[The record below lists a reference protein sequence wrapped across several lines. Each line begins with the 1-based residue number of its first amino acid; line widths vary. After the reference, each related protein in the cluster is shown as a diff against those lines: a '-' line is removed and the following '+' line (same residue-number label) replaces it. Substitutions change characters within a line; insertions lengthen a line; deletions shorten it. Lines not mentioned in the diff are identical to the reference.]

1 MKHLFLPVLLLAA
14 GVVNAQLLTED
25 FESYAV
31 GDYIAVSGQP
41 AGVWST
47 WTSGAEGTAED
58 AQVSNEV
65 AQSGTQSLKLFGG
78 LAGGPM
84 DILLIAGLE
93 GSYDVTFSMFVP
105 EGNSGYYNVQEST
118 VPATAW
124 AFECYLNGNGT
135 VNYNIDG
142 GAFVLD
148 ATYAT
153 NEWLTITHHI
163 DTDNDLM
170 NIYFNGEYQG
180 QLPFDGAE
188 IGGVNFFA
196 AGDGITTPTYYI
208 DDLLVDVTDEVLA
221 AGCTDDSACN
231 FDAAWVRRRFLRIP
245 RRRLRRWRCQHHE
258 RRLQR
263 PVRVRRRSQQRGGS
277 RVELQLWPQ
286 PRPARHL
293 LAGWRTSGHSAHL
306 EPRRQGGERND
317 AHQPPGRNLPF
328 VQLEQRI
335 VLRGAL

>member
-14 GVVNAQLLTED
+14 GMVNAQLLTED

-47 WTSGAEGTAED
+47 WTNGAEGTAED
-58 AQVSNEV
+58 AQISNE
-65 AQSGTQSLKLFGG
+65 AALSGSQSLKLFGG

-84 DILLIAGLE
+84 DILLLAGLE
-93 GSYDVTFSMFVP
+93 GAFEVTFSIFVP
-105 EGNSGYYNVQEST
+105 EGNSGYYNVQESI

-124 AFECYLNGNGT
+124 AFECYLNGNGS

-142 GAFVLD
+142 GAFTLD

-153 NEWLTITHHI
+153 NEWLTIKHRI

-170 NIYFNGEYQG
+170 NIYFNDEYQG

-196 AGDGITTPTYYI
+196 AGDGLTTPTYYI
-208 DDLLVDVTDEVLA
+208 DDVFVDVTDEVTEEDSTTNLEETSLDLSFGPNPA
-221 AGCTDDSACN
+221 KQGIFLQAGVPQAT
-231 FDAAWVRRRFLRIP
+231 VRILSLDGKVVSETMHTNLQAGTFLSFN
-245 RRRLRRWRCQHHE
+245 LNNG
-258 RRLQR
+258 LYF
-263 PVRVRRRSQQRGGS
+263 
-277 RVELQLWPQ
+277 VELFDG
-286 PRPARHL
+286 AN
-293 LAGWRTSGHSAHL
+293 RTTQRL
-306 EPRRQGGERND
+306 V
-317 AHQPPGRNLPF
+317 
-328 VQLEQRI
+328 VQK
-335 VLRGAL
+335 

>member
-1 MKHLFLPVLLLAA
+1 
-14 GVVNAQLLTED
+14 
-25 FESYAV
+25 
-31 GDYIAVSGQP
+31 
-41 AGVWST
+41 
-47 WTSGAEGTAED
+47 
-58 AQVSNEV
+58 
-65 AQSGTQSLKLFGG
+65 
-78 LAGGPM
+78 M

-180 QLPFDGAE
+180 QLPSTGLRLGASTSLQL
-188 IGGVNFFA
+188 
-196 AGDGITTPTYYI
+196 GDGITTPTYYI

-221 AGCTDDSACN
+221 QDARTTRPAT
-231 FDAAWVRRRFLRIP
+231 DAAAGFDDGSCEFPATPATMAMPAP
-245 RRRLRRWRCQHHE
+245 RTTSTTTCASAQAKSATWRK
-258 RRLQR
+258 
-263 PVRVRRRSQQRGGS
+263 
-277 RVELQLWPQ
+277 
-286 PRPARHL
+286 
-293 LAGWRTSGHSAHL
+293 
-306 EPRRQGGERND
+306 QG
-317 AHQPPGRNLPF
+317 
-328 VQLEQRI
+328 
-335 VLRGAL
+335 